1 MNFPANADSRLSKPT
16 RLVLDKE
23 RLLQASNSNNHILGG
38 VDIEANWD
46 LLENSPAREL
56 MPNYCLLEKH
66 QRDRV
71 MYIVLE
77 GKLKAYLAAE
87 QEQEIA
93 QFETGQ
99 TVGEL
104 SVIDGAS
111 TSALVVAV
119 ETSVVLEINEDTYWR
134 LAQASKEFCKNMM
147 VMLASRLR
155 SNNYSLS
162 ENRRLQQKYQKES
175 TIDGLTGLFNRRWLD
190 DKLRSLVIRAR
201 RDHYPLT
208 ILILDI
214 DHFKRFNDEFG
225 HSAGDLVIQAVTK
238 TFSGNVRPL
247 DLSARFGGEEF
258 CVLLP
263 YTNIAGGKVAAERIR
278 QLVEETVVTIEGI
291 ELPKITISAGVA
303 CLRPEENQAE
313 LIGRADKAL
322 YQAKENGRNR
332 VELA

>member
-1 MNFPANADSRLSKPT
+1 MNFSADKDQRASKPT
-16 RLVLDKE
+16 RLALSKE
-23 RLLQASNSNNHILGG
+23 TLALASDSNSHILSGVDMDTNWELLQ
-38 VDIEANWD
+38 
-46 LLENSPAREL
+46 NSPCREL
-56 MPNYCLLEKH
+56 KPNYCLLEKH

-71 MYIVLE
+71 MYIVLD
-77 GKLKAYLAAE
+77 GKLKAYLAVE

-104 SVIDGAS
+104 SVIDGAA

-119 ETSVVLEINEDTYWR
+119 ETSIVLEIDEHTYWC
-134 LAQASKEFCKNMM
+134 LAEASKEFCKNMM

-175 TIDGLTGLFNRRWLD
+175 MVDGLTGIFNRRWLD
-190 DKLRSLVIRAR
+190 EKLRSLVIRAR
-201 RDHYPLT
+201 RDHYPLS

-263 YTNIAGGKVAAERIR
+263 YTNIAGGKIAAERIR
-278 QLVEETVVTIEGI
+278 QLVADIAVTVEGQ

-303 CLRPEENQAE
+303 CLQPEESDTE
-313 LIGRADKAL
+313 LIARADKAL
-322 YQAKENGRNR
+322 YRAKENGRNR